1 MKNKISGVILTKNEE
16 KNIKDCL
23 QSLMW
28 CGEVIVVDDY
38 SEDKTVK
45 KCQMSNVKCQIYQR
59 SLNGDFAAQRNYG
72 LSKAEGD
79 WVFFVDTDERVPE
92 ALASEIINLKLPA
105 SQRGEQISS
114 KINGY
119 YVKRRDFMW
128 GKELRYG
135 ETGGIKLLRLARK
148 DSGEW
153 QGKVHEEWV
162 IKGET
167 EILDNYLLHYP
178 HQNINE
184 FLKEINFYTGIRA
197 KELFDEGVRSGFLEI
212 ILYTKAKFVQN
223 YFLRL
228 GIWDGMPG
236 LISAILMSLHSFMV
250 RGKLWLLWKK

>member
-16 KNIKDCL
+16 KNIEQCIESAL
-23 QSLMW
+23 W
-28 CGEVIVVDDY
+28 CDEIIIVDDN
-38 SEDKTVK
+38 SEDRTVEIVQNSK
-45 KCQMSNVKCQIYQR
+45 LKIYKR
-59 SLNGDFAAQRNYG
+59 SLNGDFSAQRNFG
-72 LSKAEGD
+72 LKKASGD
-79 WVFFVDTDERVPE
+79 WILFVDADERVTPSLRE
-92 ALASEIINLKLPA
+92 EIIQLTNNPVN
-105 SQRGEQISS
+105 QY
-114 KINGY
+114 NGY
-119 YVKRRDFMW
+119 YIKRNDFMW
-128 GKELRYG
+128 GRKLRYG
-135 ETGGIKLLRLARK
+135 ETGNIELIRLAK
-148 DSGEW
+148 KNSGKW
-153 QGKVHEEWV
+153 KGKVHEEWV